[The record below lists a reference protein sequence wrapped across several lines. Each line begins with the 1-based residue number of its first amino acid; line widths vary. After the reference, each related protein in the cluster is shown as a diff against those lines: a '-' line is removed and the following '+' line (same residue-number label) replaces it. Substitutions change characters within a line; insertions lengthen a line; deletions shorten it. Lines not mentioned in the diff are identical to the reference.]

1 MQHMRSFILPV
12 GAAPRIT
19 VFVYSVY
26 NWSIFLWNALPWL
39 APHCVISLWVI
50 QGLRVWCVCYSNKL
64 YYEHIINSSSINTLS
79 IKTTEQAGSVQP
91 ICAAV
96 FFKRVLYSAWGL
108 DCIQNILD
116 SLASISEA
124 KRAKYVL
131 FVHNLDLDG
140 LLILEFLTKK
150 KIKFEILLVKKNIY
164 FLKFFYKNI
173 YLELRCSYKLFPFK
187 LNELISLSQLDTLPA
202 YPNGVLALVK
212 QPPKVSRGL
221 FDSKEDYVSY
231 IATHGLEFNFEKRTR
246 ELCSATA
253 RALYFFLK
261 KLWRSLARWKI
272 FVTNSLF
279 SISAIATFLFF
290 KKFNVLQIKEN
301 IPFSIDCYARA
312 AYYGGRCEVF
322 GNGYCREHIHYFDFP
337 GMYASCMQQKF
348 PLGEG
353 KISFDNLKITE
364 PGFYKIT
371 WSIECHIPVLPVR
384 NAVGALIFPA
394 GSETGTYW
402 YEEILFF
409 LQQGGRILKIHSGL
423 VFTQMGY
430 VFSPFIAE
438 VNQLKES
445 SKLSNKIG
453 KLLINSLYGR
463 LGTGMRHARSIV
475 IQKEDLLR
483 FAPLSYKVLN
493 STIFA
498 EIYSSE
504 KTRYSNVVLAAAITA
519 KARIRLYHGF
529 LAVLDAGGRLLYCD
543 TDSIAAAFNTDQTGR
558 TLGEIYFN
566 KDSKIVDAV
575 FAQPKSYALRYADS
589 RIVKIRGF
597 KQNSIS
603 FLDFKKHFYANSVL
617 PKKKISLHS
626 FASLRLKKKIEL
638 RAISLLK
645 YNKRVFLKN
654 KKNTIP
660 VHTCA
665 RLCS

>member
-1 MQHMRSFILPV
+1 
-12 GAAPRIT
+12 
-19 VFVYSVY
+19 VYS
-26 NWSIFLWNALPWL
+26 N
-39 APHCVISLWVI
+39 
-50 QGLRVWCVCYSNKL
+50 GNKC
-64 YYEHIINSSSINTLS
+64 YYEHTVNSNSINTLN
-79 IKTTEQAGSVQP
+79 IKTTEHAGCVRP

-108 DCIQNILD
+108 DCIQSILD

-124 KRAKYVL
+124 KRTRYIL

-150 KIKFEILLVKKNIY
+150 EIKFEILLVKKNIY

-187 LNELISLSQLDTLPA
+187 LNELVSLSPAGTLPP
-202 YPNGVLALVK
+202 YPHRVLTLVK
-212 QPPKVSRGL
+212 KPKKVSRNF
-221 FDSKEDYVSY
+221 FDSKEDYVAY
-231 IATHGLEFNFEKRTR
+231 TATYGLEFNFEERTR
-246 ELCSATA
+246 ELCCATA
-253 RALYFFLK
+253 RALHFFLK
-261 KLWRSLARWKI
+261 KLWQALARWGVSVANN
-272 FVTNSLF
+272 FF

-290 KKFNVLQIKEN
+290 KKFNPLQIKESLS
-301 IPFSIDCYARA
+301 FSTDCYARA

-322 GNGYCREHIHYFDFP
+322 GNARSHEHIHYFDFP

-353 KISFDNLKITE
+353 KIIFENLKITE

-371 WSIECHIPVLPVR
+371 WSTACCIPILPVR
-384 NAVGALIFPA
+384 NTAGALIFPA

-409 LQQGGRILKIHSGL
+409 LKQGGEILKIHSGL
-423 VFTQMGY
+423 VFNQMDF
-430 VFSPFIAE
+430 VFSPFISE

-445 SKLSNKIG
+445 SELGNKIG

-463 LGTGMRHARSIV
+463 LGAGMRHTRSI
-475 IQKEDLLR
+475 IMQKEDLLR

-504 KTRYSNVVLAAAITA
+504 KIRYNNVALAAAITA
-519 KARIRLYHGF
+519 KARVRLYRGF
-529 LAVLDAGGRLLYCD
+529 LAILNGGGRLLYCD
-543 TDSIAAAFNTDQTGR
+543 TDSIAAAFNTDQTNQ

-589 RIVKIRGF
+589 HIVKIRGF

-603 FLDFKKHFYANSVL
+603 FLDFKKHFYSNSAL
-617 PKKKISLHS
+617 PKKKILLYS

-645 YNKRVFLKN
+645 YDKRIFLKK

-660 VHTCA
+660 LYTCIKP
-665 RLCS
+665 CS